1 MADLIGKEAW
11 LFPSKL
17 REGLA
22 MQGQGGAAARRASAA
37 EQPSGLRKVK
47 RPGGPL
53 GSQAKA
59 RKGTA
64 AGRPSMAFE
73 EGFS

>member
-1 MADLIGKEAW
+1 M
-11 LFPSKL
+11 
-17 REGLA
+17 
-22 MQGQGGAAARRASAA
+22 
-37 EQPSGLRKVK
+37 K

-59 RKGTA
+59 RKGSTA
-64 AGRPSMAFE
+64 GKPSMPFE